1 MSDVPS
7 NSIFATTSLGELLK
21 SEVSIQDT
29 IKLWEEKHR
38 KAESVLRMN
47 RANLAECRLFIRQ
60 RFKEHSARL
69 DEIEGSEG

>member
-1 MSDVPS
+1 MSDEPS
-7 NSIFATTSLGELLK
+7 NSIFATKSLGELLE

-47 RANLAECRLFIRQ
+47 QTNLAECRLFIWQ
-60 RFKEHSARL
+60 RSKEHSAR
-69 DEIEGSEG
+69 IEGSEG